1 MSLSYLFPLPTASP
15 LAFANHI
22 QTSQHPQLILHAD
35 ATRAR
40 VRDVLKLAK
49 NARRPDPAQ
58 VLHALEAYLPYLY
71 SIVHGIASN
80 QLTESL
86 PVTAAWRPAVR
97 PALHSALH
105 SALHAPKLRVPGLA
119 YEVGMA
125 TLTYALALVWAAEA
139 ALADDTPL
147 PNIDL
152 YGAGPSTTITTTT
165 TTTTTPSKWKRVSAC
180 LLKADAVFRYLLE
193 KDYAASCSV
202 PVPDLATPTL
212 GALITLMAGS
222 IHLAT
227 IYKVLQEQQ
236 GQQTSVSLYSRVA
249 LYAAEQFNA
258 AYQMFA
264 ETSSSSSSG
273 RRRQLQ
279 SLKQQLGSTR
289 APSAP
294 LLAWLD
300 AAQKYSTAA
309 AQLFMARASHSKNET
324 GLAVGYLISASRS
337 AAAANTSGGDRR
349 RTGTERAFC
358 EHAGGQQLQAAIDAL
373 LVEYRA
379 ENDRIAFQKVPQETD
394 DVMRQWPSG
403 RAIVQSQ
410 TAWHPPPSLL
420 LVHGEDDEYFSNTAG
435 AASQT
440 SGPKYDMVGYY

>member
-1 MSLSYLFPLPTASP
+1 MSLCYLFPLPTASP

-22 QTSQHPQLILHAD
+22 QTTEHRQLLVHAD
-35 ATRAR
+35 AARAR

-49 NARRPDPAQ
+49 QARRSDPAA

-71 SIVHGIASN
+71 TLAHGTAAN
-80 QLTESL
+80 QLTEFV
-86 PVTAAWRPAVR
+86 PVAAAWRPAIR
-97 PALHSALH
+97 PALQSGLHSALH
-105 SALHAPKLRVPGLA
+105 AGAAAPKLRVPGLA

-139 ALADDTPL
+139 ALADDAPL
-147 PNIDL
+147 PGVEL
-152 YGAGPSTTITTTT
+152 YGAGTNTPDS
-165 TTTTTPSKWKRVSAC
+165 PSKWKRVSAC

-193 KDYAASCSV
+193 QDYAARCSV
-202 PVPDLATPTL
+202 PVPDLAPPIL

-222 IHLAT
+222 IHLAS
-227 IYKVLQEQQ
+227 IYKALEEQ

-264 ETSSSSSSG
+264 ETTTNG
-273 RRRQLQ
+273 RRRPLQ
-279 SLKQQLGSTR
+279 SLKQQLGSAR

-309 AQLFMARASHSKNET
+309 AQLFMARASHSKHET
-324 GLAVGYLISASRS
+324 GLAVGYLLNASR
-337 AAAANTSGGDRR
+337 AAAAASNRR
-349 RTGTERAFC
+349 RAGSERGFC
-358 EHAGGQQLQAAIDAL
+358 EHAGGERLQAAIDAL
-373 LVEYRA
+373 LAEYRA
-379 ENDRIAFQKVPQETD
+379 ENDRIAFQKVPEEAD
-394 DVMRQWPSG
+394 EVMRQWPSG

-410 TAWHPPPSLL
+410 SAWHPPASLL
-420 LVHGEDDEYFSNTAG
+420 LAHGEDEEYFSSTAG
-435 AASQT
+435 TTASQG
-440 SGPKYDMVGYY
+440 SGAKYDMVGYY